1 MRRKYFTKMTSSN
14 KIYMDYISDKLH
26 LHMNS
31 TKWNTLTGFM
41 HVIIIIE
48 LLKINL

>member
-1 MRRKYFTKMTSSN
+1 MTSSN

-41 HVIIIIE
+41 HVIIE
-48 LLKINL
+48 LLSIKIYKSLK